1 MAPCQ
6 GQEGLDFSIYT
17 DMLKEEGT
25 PEVRDESRN
34 TEYKSLNLAGH
45 QAPHPPPIH
54 SSSLHFLM
62 PIVFKLLNSEKTG
75 GKKINKVYLG
85 SLRLP
90 IDVIDVHI

>member
-25 PEVRDESRN
+25 LEVRDESRN

-75 GKKINKVYLG
+75 GKKK
-85 SLRLP
+85 
-90 IDVIDVHI
+90 